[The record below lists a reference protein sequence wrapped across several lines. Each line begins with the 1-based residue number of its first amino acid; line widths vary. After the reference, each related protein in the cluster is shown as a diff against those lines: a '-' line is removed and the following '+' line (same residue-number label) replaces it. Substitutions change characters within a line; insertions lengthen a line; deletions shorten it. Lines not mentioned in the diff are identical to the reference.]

1 MVDDIQALSVVTSM
15 DLGQPKVLEE
25 VLARFLQ
32 LRKRVLDFD
41 LQQIQF
47 QLLTAQDEA
56 RETGAETSEGK
67 ALLAGRVRKL
77 AEQKARLEQAL
88 GGRQGEPRGP

>member
-1 MVDDIQALSVVTSM
+1 M

-32 LRKRVLDFD
+32 LRKRVLDSD

-47 QLLTAQDEA
+47 QLMTAQDDA
-56 RETGAETSEGK
+56 RETGAETSEEK

-77 AEQKARLEQAL
+77 AGQKARLEQAL
-88 GGRQGEPRGP
+88 ARRQGGASPPQTS